1 MLIQQLTQ
9 AGCCSHNI
17 HFKTTCHIF
26 HLCHI
31 LSHFITFIA
40 SFSYFESASLH
51 SSLIICIYILFTI
64 NSSRSIS
71 SLPTQSYS
79 SFLLFIMLGSL
90 PKISSQM
97 ILIQF
102 CIYLFTV
109 QILFSIQIS
118 LLSFLIS
125 NLFELH
131 LLVYVH
137 SYVFIPI
144 IRISLLFH

>member
-1 MLIQQLTQ
+1 M
-9 AGCCSHNI
+9 SHFSPLS
-17 HFKTTCHIF
+17 HF
-26 HLCHI
+26 CHI
-31 LSHFITFIA
+31 L
-40 SFSYFESASLH
+40 LLLLRV
-51 SSLIICIYILFTI
+51 SLISNLLLFTHRSSFVYIYILFTL

-102 CIYLFTV
+102 CIYLFT
-109 QILFSIQIS
+109 IFKSLF
-118 LLSFLIS
+118 FLFLYLTCS
-125 NLFELH
+125 NYTCLCMFT
-131 LLVYVH
+131 VTI
-137 SYVFIPI
+137 IPI

>member
-1 MLIQQLTQ
+1 MSESHGE
-9 AGCCSHNI
+9 GCCSHNI

-31 LSHFITFIA
+31 FVTFY
-40 SFSYFESASLH
+40 YFYCEFLLFRICF
-51 SSLIICIYILFTI
+51 SSLIAHHLDIYCLPLIARA
-64 NSSRSIS
+64 RSARS
-71 SLPTQSYS
+71 QHNLTLHFYS

-102 CIYLFTV
+102 CIYLFT
-109 QILFSIQIS
+109 IFKSLF
-118 LLSFLIS
+118 FLFLYLTCS
-125 NLFELH
+125 NYTCLCMFT
-131 LLVYVH
+131 VTI
-137 SYVFIPI
+137 IPI